1 MYLDLE
7 PIDLQSDII
16 EASKRTPVLV
26 DFWAEW
32 CGPCLMLSPVLEKLA
47 GEAGDAWILVKVN
60 TEIQP
65 EIATQYNIRGIPNVK
80 MFVGGEVAGEF
91 LGAMPEGQIK
101 DWLKENLPKDG
112 KSIS

>member
-7 PIDLQSDII
+7 PINLQSDII
-16 EASKRTPVLV
+16 EASKRAPVLV

-47 GEAGDAWILVKVN
+47 NEAGDDWILVKVN

-65 EIATQYNIRGIPNVK
+65 EIAKQYNIRGIPNVK

-91 LGAMPEGQIK
+91 LGAMPEGEIK